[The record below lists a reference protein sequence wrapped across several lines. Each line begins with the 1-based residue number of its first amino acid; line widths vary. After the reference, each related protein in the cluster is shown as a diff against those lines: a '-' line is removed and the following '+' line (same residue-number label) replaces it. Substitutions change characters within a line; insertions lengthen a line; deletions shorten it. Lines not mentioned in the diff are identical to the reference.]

1 MDKMTKLR
9 RLCLQWVFVLEGYG
23 NIEKW
28 PEADRK
34 EIEEDLR
41 QENKHPD
48 QWTDDERIDFMNQI
62 IENAEQ
68 NQLYIKAPRTGKPVN
83 GHVPGPSVI

>member
-1 MDKMTKLR
+1 MIKLR

-23 NIEKW
+23 NIDKW
-28 PEADRK
+28 PETDRR

-41 QENKHPD
+41 KDNKHPE
-48 QWTDDERIDFMNQI
+48 QWTDDERMDFMNQI

-68 NQLYIKAPRTGKPVN
+68 NNLYIKAAGTGRPVN
-83 GHVPGPSVI
+83 GHVPGPSGIQG